1 MSRKVDVFGD
11 RLRSRAHQLT
21 PRLLLVARYI
31 NENREAVME
40 QTAMEIA
47 TLLKTSDATVVRAI
61 RHSVLVD
68 CAISSRR
75 WSSGLV
81 RW

>member
-1 MSRKVDVFGD
+1 MNRKVDVYGD
-11 RLRSRAHQLT
+11 RFRSRANQLT

-47 TLLKTSDATVVRAI
+47 LPDGQEGGMIYGKDPVPHHA
-61 RHSVLVD
+61 
-68 CAISSRR
+68 
-75 WSSGLV
+75 G
-81 RW
+81 